1 MTMASEKL
9 FKKGQVG
16 ETPQG
21 EKLLVNEKG
30 TAYLVSD
37 SIIAIWS
44 SFEGNTTEEVVQEVA
59 AVIGRDPGEVREPIE
74 QIVSQLKEAE
84 LLSPNE

>member
-1 MTMASEKL
+1 MATEKL
-9 FKKGQVG
+9 FKRGQLG

-21 EKLLVNEKG
+21 EKLLVNDKG

-37 SIIAIWS
+37 PVIAIWS

-59 AVIGRDPGEVREPIE
+59 AVIGRDPGEVREPIM
-74 QIVSQLKEAE
+74 QIVSQLKDAE
-84 LLSPNE
+84 LLASGE

>member
-1 MTMASEKL
+1 MAEEKL
-9 FKKGQVG
+9 FRKGRLG

-30 TAYLVSD
+30 MAYLVSD
-37 SIIAIWS
+37 SVIAIWS
-44 SFEGNTTEEVVQEVA
+44 SFEGNTAEEVVQEVA
-59 AVIGRDPGEVREPIE
+59 AMIGRDPAEVREPIM

-84 LLSPNE
+84 LLASGE